1 MWIPQTIWKGTSAHQ
16 ANIHQ
21 MLYGGG
27 FRGNPAPP
35 PSPFEIHIHV
45 YFFHYEMLQFYFRNT
60 DTNSLLFFMLHIFWK
75 QTPGLGLKWLHVRV
89 SLIRF
94 DLNSEQHYS
103 PPPLPPESNG
113 KNKDRWTENFG
124 ALHIPVRNPPIRI
137 GLFLKIP
144 ESSTGLYHFTS
155 LTLPL
160 QSWNFRVVWFDIL
173 FSSVDRFY
181 SLCFY
186 KQEVH
191 LP

>member
-103 PPPLPPESNG
+103 PPPPDSVHFWCNLSNESTEMNIY
-113 KNKDRWTENFG
+113 NKFFMYF
-124 ALHIPVRNPPIRI
+124 I
-137 GLFLKIP
+137 
-144 ESSTGLYHFTS
+144 
-155 LTLPL
+155 TLI
-160 QSWNFRVVWFDIL
+160 D
-173 FSSVDRFY
+173 
-181 SLCFY
+181 
-186 KQEVH
+186 
-191 LP
+191 